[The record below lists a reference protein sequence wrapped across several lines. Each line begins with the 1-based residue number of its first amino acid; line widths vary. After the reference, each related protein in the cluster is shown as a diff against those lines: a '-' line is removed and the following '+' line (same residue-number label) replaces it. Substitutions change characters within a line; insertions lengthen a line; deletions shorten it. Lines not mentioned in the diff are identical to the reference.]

1 MVSVSTAP
9 APAPDDRPA
18 FAPTGGPAYVA
29 LVAVFAPLLLISN
42 IAATKGVGLGPLPG
56 GFTIVTDG
64 GFLLFPL
71 AYVLGDVLSE
81 IYGFRAA
88 RRAVLLGFAVSVL
101 GAASFWAV
109 MALPPAD
116 FYDGQSA
123 FETVFRAFFQVL
135 LASLAGYLVGQ
146 LLNAYVL
153 VWMKRR
159 TGGRHLWA
167 RLVGSSVVGEFFD
180 TLVFCL
186 IAAGAIGISATSD
199 LVTYV
204 AVGFVYKTAV
214 EIVLLPVSYRLIAAV
229 KRREPGYGPGGDR

>member
-1 MVSVSTAP
+1 PHRQAPTGPCGEPPGVRGVGRARRGGAWMVSVSTAP
-9 APAPDDRPA
+9 APDDRPA
-18 FAPTGGPAYVA
+18 LAPTGGPAYVA

-109 MALPPAD
+109 
-116 FYDGQSA
+116 
-123 FETVFRAFFQVL
+123 
-135 LASLAGYLVGQ
+135 
-146 LLNAYVL
+146 
-153 VWMKRR
+153 
-159 TGGRHLWA
+159 
-167 RLVGSSVVGEFFD
+167 
-180 TLVFCL
+180 
-186 IAAGAIGISATSD
+186 
-199 LVTYV
+199 
-204 AVGFVYKTAV
+204 
-214 EIVLLPVSYRLIAAV
+214 
-229 KRREPGYGPGGDR
+229 